1 MVILLVSVK
10 YIAIPFPPESCLRS
24 QSAPGWVLDGR
35 FASGANRLVRPEIDR
50 PAAGSFRI
58 AGLLDWECG
67 RPFRRLN
74 SQARSACSCRDAN
87 ILSFG
92 CSKGS

>member
-50 PAAGSFRI
+50 PAAGSFRN
-58 AGLLDWECG
+58 CG
-67 RPFRRLN
+67 SARLGVRLAFPPPQLPSAFRVQL
-74 SQARSACSCRDAN
+74 
-87 ILSFG
+87 
-92 CSKGS
+92 